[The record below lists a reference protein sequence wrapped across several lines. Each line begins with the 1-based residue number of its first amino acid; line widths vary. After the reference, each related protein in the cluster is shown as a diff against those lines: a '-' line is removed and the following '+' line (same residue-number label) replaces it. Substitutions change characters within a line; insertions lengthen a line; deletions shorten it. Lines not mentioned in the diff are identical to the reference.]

1 MSRLTKEHNRL
12 ENPPAFW
19 FVVIPEIVYELG
31 RPNSTVP
38 KDEQIQGQVGL
49 SERRARKLK
58 TQPTLYGVE
67 DEDAKVYEYAKH
79 FRRQLKARL
88 LKDRIVTQIVRE
100 TTLVPEEFVGP
111 SGRPQRKVEDSAT
124 IAWKLGTGS
133 FYKAGGKPWQLANI
147 RSGVCYV
154 GLVYKGT
161 IYQPTRAMHVVRR
174 RCS

>member
-1 MSRLTKEHNRL
+1 M
-12 ENPPAFW
+12 
-19 FVVIPEIVYELG
+19 IPEIVYELG

-38 KDEQIQGQVGL
+38 KDEQIQGQVEL
-49 SERRARKLK
+49 SATRARELA

-67 DEDAKVYEYAKH
+67 DEDAKVYGYAKH

-111 SGRPQRKVEDSAT
+111 SGRPQRRVEDSAT

-133 FYKAGGKPWQLANI
+133 FTKLAGTPATCKCSQRRMLRWDW
-147 RSGVCYV
+147 ST
-154 GLVYKGT
+154 KGT